1 MFFIETPM
9 AYDLATVRSSKV
21 SSDGKEVA
29 ELPGKMKIFTD
40 VDEKHLSNEKTLVNF
55 CIEGVILP
63 S

>member
-1 MFFIETPM
+1 MLSVETPM
-9 AYDLATVRSSKV
+9 ANHRR
-21 SSDGKEVA
+21 GEVIKSLLRRQGGA
-29 ELPGKMKIFTD
+29 ELPGGMKIFTD

>member
-1 MFFIETPM
+1 M